1 MAAIR
6 KKILIV
12 GDSLSGKTCLYTV
25 FAKDKFPEENVPK
38 YFESYV
44 VEIEVDGLQVE
55 LALWDTYGT
64 GSRNYETTR
73 DMSYTYPDTDVI
85 LMCFSIDSPDSLEN
99 LSKRWLPEVNHF
111 CPYIPVILVG
121 NKKDLRNDPNTIK
134 ELAKM
139 KQEPVKLEDG
149 KNTAEKIDAFA
160 YIECSAKSKE
170 GVKEVFDTAARIA
183 TIELIMKKKSCV
195 LF

>member
-6 KKILIV
+6 KKMLIV
-12 GDSLSGKTCLYTV
+12 GDSGCGKTCLYTV
-25 FAKDKFPEENVPK
+25 FAKDKFPEEYVPK
-38 YFESYV
+38 RFEPYV
-44 VEIEVDGLQVE
+44 ADIEVDGTQIE
-55 LALWDTYGT
+55 LALWDMHT
-64 GSRNYETTR
+64 GSKNYNKLR
-73 DMSYTYPDTDVI
+73 PLSYPDTDVI
-85 LMCFSIDSPDSLEN
+85 LMCFSIGSPDSLDN
-99 LSKRWLPEVNHF
+99 LLKQWLPEVNHF